1 MSEDRDDPLDLDADR
16 DPPVSREGRLA
27 EHAVRQLPTP
37 VASNAFRARLRAAFV
52 TQVAPAVA
60 EGAAPK
66 AASSPA
72 PRTGGRRARRW
83 TIVGAIAAVLLAI
96 VLLRIGRP
104 TADEWAVTAIGGSD
118 AGSIRIDGRD
128 RAITSLRGDGSLLS
142 AGSRIELPESTTI
155 ELRRAGVLALETA
168 PGSWFSLPR
177 SRRASGSDA
186 ALLVGRIEHGEV
198 RYVTGPGFAGRRLR
212 IESLEATVEVVGTT
226 FSVIRDSTGTCV
238 CVESGRVRIDALGGK
253 GGWEVP
259 AGRRRQV
266 FDDSRPSLELPL
278 RPGEAM
284 KLQMFRDRS
293 VPELNRTA
301 P

>member
-1 MSEDRDDPLDLDADR
+1 MSEDRDDPFDLGADH

-27 EHAVRQLPTP
+27 EHAVRQLQTP

-52 TQVAPAVA
+52 TPVASAVA
-60 EGAAPK
+60 EAAARE

-72 PRTGGRRARRW
+72 PRAGGRRARRW
-83 TIVGAIAAVLLAI
+83 TIAGAIAAVLLAI
-96 VLLRIGRP
+96 VLLQLGGP
-104 TADEWAVTAIGGSD
+104 APDEWAVTAIGGSS

-128 RAITSLRGDGSLLS
+128 RAIASLRGDGLTLS

-155 ELRRAGVLALETA
+155 ELRSSGVLVLETA

-177 SRRASGSDA
+177 SRRGSGGDA
-186 ALLVGRIEHGEV
+186 APLVGRIEHGEV
-198 RYVTGPGFAGRRLR
+198 RYVTGPGFAGRTLL

-238 CVESGRVRIDALGGK
+238 CVESGRVRIDAPGGK

-266 FDDSRPSLELPL
+266 FDDSRPSQESPL

-293 VPELNRTA
+293 LPELNRTA